1 MNLPQS
7 GGLPPY
13 FCTTVAVVH
22 LVLVRLQRCSG
33 KSRSFAGCWALSWW
47 PSVPWVAR
55 FSCIGSLAARRD
67 RCLSL
72 PWLLS
77 DRPLWLP
84 VCNSF
89 FLKFSLRFDAIDRH
103 YWRESGGEW

>member
-1 MNLPQS
+1 MAPAPVSPEFTLAFRLAGRS
-7 GGLPPY
+7 
-13 FCTTVAVVH
+13 VWA
-22 LVLVRLQRCSG
+22 VRLEKSSR
-33 KSRSFAGCWALSWW
+33 KSRSFAGRWALSWW
-47 PSVPWVAR
+47 PSLPWVAR
-55 FSCIGSLAARRD
+55 FSCIGSRAARRG
-67 RCLSL
+67 RYLSS

-89 FLKFSLRFDAIDRH
+89 FLKFSPRFDAIERR